1 MRYLDAEA
9 VSALGPAR
17 ARQAIVDALR
27 GGLDPS
33 VDPARVSVPL
43 SHGEFLLMPSEG
55 EAAVGIK
62 VVTIAPDN
70 PGWGLPRIQAAYL
83 LFDQGTLA
91 LRAVL
96 DGTALTTLRTPAVS
110 VAAVEGQLPER
121 AMRVAVIGAG
131 AGPARISHR
140 AARRVGL
147 THPRVPATNRHC
159 WLVVY
164 SPRASA
170 PQSVATAR
178 CARGR
183 LARCARCGAVATA
196 MRADR
201 GARASRERPGRF
213 APTAP
218 TAPIALRV
226 RECLPAGVVPG
237 CTLGTDLIQSRATWR
252 ERSDP
257 VFPSGARRPAIGLVA
272 PTTAPVRAQASDR
285 GAVASEARVVGDS
298 QAEFAGVSNTAG

>member
-70 PGWGLPRIQAAYL
+70 PGRGLPRIQAAYL

-96 DGTALTTLRTPAVS
+96 DGTALTTLAVS

-121 AMRVAVIGAG
+121 ALRVAVVGAG
-131 AGPARISHR
+131 QPARISHQ

-147 THPRVPATNRHC
+147 TPLECQLRTGTVGWLFTPA
-159 WLVVY
+159 
-164 SPRASA
+164 SFG

-218 TAPIALRV
+218 IALR
-226 RECLPAGVVPG
+226 
-237 CTLGTDLIQSRATWR
+237 
-252 ERSDP
+252 
-257 VFPSGARRPAIGLVA
+257 GA
-272 PTTAPVRAQASDR
+272 
-285 GAVASEARVVGDS
+285 
-298 QAEFAGVSNTAG
+298 